1 MILANDQRNLKA
13 RINQESKK
21 KTRRKNVLGGERKWN
36 WLPTK
41 SRMRDC

>member
-21 KTRRKNVLGGERKWN
+21 KKQEEKMYLGESENG
-36 WLPTK
+36 TG
-41 SRMRDC
+41 SRQKAG